1 MPLPTLTCPAATFD
15 GYAMRIASL
24 VLLLLVGLPIR
35 AGAQGVTARL
45 ENSLTKVQ
53 DALGETFARALPL
66 PSASAGVSYAFD
78 PATGNFQRESST
90 FGQVYLDRADT
101 LGARRVNLSFAYQY
115 VQLEELDGKSAD
127 DLRDPTPIYLP
138 GKAGA
143 IEFSHL
149 RVAASVHSFL
159 FAGTYGITDDLEVSI
174 AVPIEYSHLIAD
186 ANLRVAGLRAAD
198 QSPFMQRVAADD
210 TTQAVGV
217 GDVFLR
223 LKYRV
228 VDTGPIHVAAGLLLR
243 LPSGSQADLQGIGFF
258 EVTPRLIA
266 STRIFE
272 LAPWARLQGHLNAG
286 VGLDTQDVGASE
298 ARWGMGLDWGITD
311 DVTAAVAFL
320 GRNQFA
326 RVAPP
331 GFFDFPRC
339 PVADLVTCA
348 TTQGAR
354 GGTAPLFGLSGDRP
368 DYYDISI
375 GGRGAL
381 WRDTVFAFV
390 NVVVPLNDGFV
401 RTAPIPLAGIE
412 ATF

>member
-1 MPLPTLTCPAATFD
+1 M
-15 GYAMRIASL
+15 
-24 VLLLLVGLPIR
+24 
-35 AGAQGVTARL
+35 
-45 ENSLTKVQ
+45 
-53 DALGETFARALPL
+53 
-66 PSASAGVSYAFD
+66 SYAFD

-138 GKAGA
+138 GRAGA

-217 GDVFLR
+217 GDIFLR
-223 LKYRV
+223 VKYRV

-243 LPSGSQADLQGIGFF
+243 LPSGSQENLQGIGFF
-258 EVTPRLIA
+258 EVTPRVIA
-266 STRIFE
+266 SNFYGNLSTVCDNAQVRRYFGVIIDSARVGISKPDPRIFE

-354 GGTAPLFGLSGDRP
+354 GGTAPLFGLSGGRP